1 MLRWVSHTIT
11 GSKLSQK
18 ESEIRPPKICQNSNF
33 SAPAVMVVNSGVIIF
48 LSEKNIIHGTYTYEL
63 NKKDIAFSRSSRASY
78 TTWASIKA
86 PSKKILKL

>member
-48 LSEKNIIHGTYTYEL
+48 LCEKNIIHGTLT
-63 NKKDIAFSRSSRASY
+63 N
-78 TTWASIKA
+78 SIKQ
-86 PSKKILKL
+86 ILRSPGVPEPLILHGHL